1 MKKKFKILFSMMLII
16 SMSIIN
22 LAPYAIVKAGIT
34 DDPGTTRS
42 RTTIEKHYD
51 DINHLLELDVS
62 DETNLS
68 FDINSDEGILIQNT
82 FGVKPY
88 DFDGYMYYTYDE
100 VDNKFVECDRNLA
113 IFRLFFTTS
122 DAVCIGYMNPE
133 KYPLT
138 TLTYVKQNVVEEL
151 VNSHTY
157 FTGVTNE
164 EELIDGELIPVAYYE
179 YREDYYYNRHN
190 YYLNLTYGTSSALKG
205 DINLDGKVNADDA
218 AEAIEIFKTNALTT
232 ENIAKG
238 DMDGN
243 GVVNAEDSA
252 LIIEYFK
259 THH

>member
-1 MKKKFKILFSMMLII
+1 M
-16 SMSIIN
+16 
-22 LAPYAIVKAGIT
+22 
-34 DDPGTTRS
+34 
-42 RTTIEKHYD
+42 
-51 DINHLLELDVS
+51 
-62 DETNLS
+62 
-68 FDINSDEGILIQNT
+68 
-82 FGVKPY
+82 
-88 DFDGYMYYTYDE
+88 
-100 VDNKFVECDRNLA
+100 
-113 IFRLFFTTS
+113 
-122 DAVCIGYMNPE
+122 
-133 KYPLT
+133 
-138 TLTYVKQNVVEEL
+138 EEL

-157 FTGVTNE
+157 FAGVTNE
-164 EELIDGELIPVAYYE
+164 EELIDGELIPVAYFE

-218 AEAIEIFKTNALTT
+218 AEAIEIFKTYAQTT